1 MKICT
6 LSSGSKG
13 NCTYVESGSSAVLI
27 DQGLSLRELEKRAAG
42 VGLDLTKVRMIAV
55 THEHTDHISGL
66 DMLTKKH
73 GTKVVAPRTVAAR
86 LRGMLP
92 GVEDYIEVIRAGE
105 SFHIG
110 EAEVRAFR
118 TLHDTDESVGY
129 RIEAESSF
137 GLCTDL
143 GCLTD
148 EVLEAMS
155 GVELAVIESNYDER
169 MLCDGPYPVY
179 LKRRIL
185 SGHGHLSNDEAGKL
199 AVHLARNGAQSL
211 ILGHLSREN
220 NRPELALNAVRTALR
235 EAGETM
241 PGLTFIFVG
250 RMRERHYTAAFEEYF
265 KRLGAFGKPE
275 LREIAEERLPEQ
287 PSEREIAQALKREAA
302 EILKAVPK
310 GAYTV
315 ALCVEGKAMSSE
327 ELAQALEGQA
337 RLCFIIG
344 GSFGLDESV
353 KAAAD
358 LRLSMSRMTFPHH
371 LARVMLAEQVYR
383 AFTIQNGGRYHK

>member
-1 MKICT
+1 
-6 LSSGSKG
+6 
-13 NCTYVESGSSAVLI
+13 
-27 DQGLSLRELEKRAAG
+27 
-42 VGLDLTKVRMIAV
+42 
-55 THEHTDHISGL
+55 
-66 DMLTKKH
+66 
-73 GTKVVAPRTVAAR
+73 
-86 LRGMLP
+86 
-92 GVEDYIEVIRAGE
+92 
-105 SFHIG
+105 
-110 EAEVRAFR
+110 
-118 TLHDTDESVGY
+118 
-129 RIEAESSF
+129 
-137 GLCTDL
+137 
-143 GCLTD
+143 
-148 EVLEAMS
+148 
-155 GVELAVIESNYDER
+155 
-169 MLCDGPYPVY
+169 
-179 LKRRIL
+179 
-185 SGHGHLSNDEAGKL
+185 
-199 AVHLARNGAQSL
+199 
-211 ILGHLSREN
+211 
-220 NRPELALNAVRTALR
+220 
-235 EAGETM
+235 M

-327 ELAQALEGQA
+327 ELALALEGQA

>member
-1 MKICT
+1 MLRSEPNIVERNEANK
-6 LSSGSKG
+6 LS
-13 NCTYVESGSSAVLI
+13 TPF
-27 DQGLSLRELEKRAAG
+27 DD
-42 VGLDLTKVRMIAV
+42 VGR
-55 THEHTDHISGL
+55 
-66 DMLTKKH
+66 
-73 GTKVVAPRTVAAR
+73 
-86 LRGMLP
+86 P
-92 GVEDYIEVIRAGE
+92 GVANAGGDHGDDGAVFDLALIEGKLEGE
-105 SFHIG
+105 YLVNLADVAVVLKVDGLVLG

-235 EAGETM
+235 EAGENLRLAAA
-241 PGLTFIFVG
+241 PPLGVV
-250 RMRERHYTAAFEEYF
+250 RME
-265 KRLGAFGKPE
+265 
-275 LREIAEERLPEQ
+275 
-287 PSEREIAQALKREAA
+287 
-302 EILKAVPK
+302 
-310 GAYTV
+310 
-315 ALCVEGKAMSSE
+315 
-327 ELAQALEGQA
+327 ALE
-337 RLCFIIG
+337 RC
-344 GSFGLDESV
+344 
-353 KAAAD
+353 
-358 LRLSMSRMTFPHH
+358 
-371 LARVMLAEQVYR
+371 R
-383 AFTIQNGGRYHK
+383 A

>member
-1 MKICT
+1 MRI
-6 LSSGSKG
+6 SVFASGSTG
-13 NCTYVESGSSAVLI
+13 NCTLVQAGGERLLIDAGISLRRMCAFLAGEGISPSELSCVLI
-27 DQGLSLRELEKRAAG
+27 
-42 VGLDLTKVRMIAV
+42 

-92 GVEDYIEVIRAGE
+92 GVEDYIEVIQPWE
-105 SFHIG
+105 SFRIG

-129 RIEAESSF
+129 RIDAESSF

-155 GVELAVIESNYDER
+155 GVELAVIESNYDEK

-185 SGHGHLSNDEAGKL
+185 SGRGHLSNLDAGKL
-199 AVHLARNGAQSL
+199 AVHLARSGTQGL

-220 NRPELALNAVRTALR
+220 NRPELALEAVSAALK
-235 EAGETM
+235 EAGESLRLAAA
-241 PGLTFIFVG
+241 PPLGVV
-250 RMRERHYTAAFEEYF
+250 RME
-265 KRLGAFGKPE
+265 
-275 LREIAEERLPEQ
+275 
-287 PSEREIAQALKREAA
+287 
-302 EILKAVPK
+302 
-310 GAYTV
+310 
-315 ALCVEGKAMSSE
+315 
-327 ELAQALEGQA
+327 ALE
-337 RLCFIIG
+337 RC
-344 GSFGLDESV
+344 
-353 KAAAD
+353 
-358 LRLSMSRMTFPHH
+358 
-371 LARVMLAEQVYR
+371 R
-383 AFTIQNGGRYHK
+383 A

>member
-1 MKICT
+1 
-6 LSSGSKG
+6 
-13 NCTYVESGSSAVLI
+13 
-27 DQGLSLRELEKRAAG
+27 
-42 VGLDLTKVRMIAV
+42 
-55 THEHTDHISGL
+55 
-66 DMLTKKH
+66 
-73 GTKVVAPRTVAAR
+73 
-86 LRGMLP
+86 
-92 GVEDYIEVIRAGE
+92 
-105 SFHIG
+105 
-110 EAEVRAFR
+110 
-118 TLHDTDESVGY
+118 
-129 RIEAESSF
+129 
-137 GLCTDL
+137 
-143 GCLTD
+143 
-148 EVLEAMS
+148 
-155 GVELAVIESNYDER
+155 
-169 MLCDGPYPVY
+169 
-179 LKRRIL
+179 
-185 SGHGHLSNDEAGKL
+185 
-199 AVHLARNGAQSL
+199 
-211 ILGHLSREN
+211 
-220 NRPELALNAVRTALR
+220 
-235 EAGETM
+235 M

-315 ALCVEGKAMSSE
+315 AL
-327 ELAQALEGQA
+327 AQALEGQA

-344 GSFGLDESV
+344 GSVGLDEYV

>member
-1 MKICT
+1 
-6 LSSGSKG
+6 
-13 NCTYVESGSSAVLI
+13 
-27 DQGLSLRELEKRAAG
+27 
-42 VGLDLTKVRMIAV
+42 
-55 THEHTDHISGL
+55 
-66 DMLTKKH
+66 
-73 GTKVVAPRTVAAR
+73 
-86 LRGMLP
+86 
-92 GVEDYIEVIRAGE
+92 
-105 SFHIG
+105 
-110 EAEVRAFR
+110 
-118 TLHDTDESVGY
+118 
-129 RIEAESSF
+129 
-137 GLCTDL
+137 
-143 GCLTD
+143 
-148 EVLEAMS
+148 
-155 GVELAVIESNYDER
+155 
-169 MLCDGPYPVY
+169 
-179 LKRRIL
+179 
-185 SGHGHLSNDEAGKL
+185 
-199 AVHLARNGAQSL
+199 
-211 ILGHLSREN
+211 
-220 NRPELALNAVRTALR
+220 
-235 EAGETM
+235 M

-327 ELAQALEGQA
+327 ELALALEGQA

-383 AFTIQNGGRYHK
+383 AFTIRNGGRYHK

>member
-1 MKICT
+1 MRI
-6 LSSGSKG
+6 SVFASGSTG
-13 NCTYVESGSSAVLI
+13 NCTLVQAGGERLLIDAGISLRRMCAFLAGEGISPSELSCVLI
-27 DQGLSLRELEKRAAG
+27 
-42 VGLDLTKVRMIAV
+42 

-118 TLHDTDESVGY
+118 TLHDTDESVGN

-148 EVLEAMS
+148 EVLDAMC
-155 GVELAVIESNYDER
+155 GVEAAVIESNYDEQ

-185 SGHGHLSNDEAGKL
+185 SDHGHLSNEDAGRL
-199 AVHLARNGAQSL
+199 AVRLAESGARGL

-220 NRPELALNAVRTALR
+220 NRPDKALAAVSAALA
-235 EAGETM
+235 EAGES
-241 PGLTFIFVG
+241 PELL
-250 RMRERHYTAAFEEYF
+250 AAPP
-265 KRLGAFGKPE
+265 LGAVYM
-275 LREIAEERLPEQ
+275 
-287 PSEREIAQALKREAA
+287 EA
-302 EILKAVPK
+302 
-310 GAYTV
+310 GAR
-315 ALCVEGKAMSSE
+315 C
-327 ELAQALEGQA
+327 
-337 RLCFIIG
+337 
-344 GSFGLDESV
+344 
-353 KAAAD
+353 
-358 LRLSMSRMTFPHH
+358 
-371 LARVMLAEQVYR
+371 R
-383 AFTIQNGGRYHK
+383 A